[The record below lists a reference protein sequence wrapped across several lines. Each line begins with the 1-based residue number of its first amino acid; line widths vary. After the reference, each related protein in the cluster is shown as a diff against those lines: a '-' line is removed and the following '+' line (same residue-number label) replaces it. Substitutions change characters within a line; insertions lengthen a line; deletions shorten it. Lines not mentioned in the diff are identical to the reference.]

1 MQQNDILR
9 NMMSEKVSKKKSRA
23 LSKLILWAR
32 RVDLESKAV
41 YVLFLGVLIS
51 GAAAYSIFS
60 NVAPL
65 SPTPDNLYIFVLLI
79 TILLLILGT
88 LVVRQVIQLWGETQK
103 GVAATRLHRRI
114 VTLFSVVAITPTI
127 IVAIFSVMFF
137 EFGLQGWF
145 SEKVKT
151 VLDSSESVAETYI
164 EEHMQIIRADAL
176 GMANELNRQAFAF
189 SRQRELLDQALNIQ
203 ARALGLSEAIILNRE
218 GVITSRATSTFGV
231 FDGRLNKQIMD
242 SAAEGGVKFFPD
254 RGDGQIRV
262 LLRLDGFLD
271 QYLYISRLIDAQ
283 ALALVR
289 RTVEAKND
297 FEKSQSELTEYRLLF
312 NISFLVIAMMVLFM
326 AAWMGFSLADKLMK
340 PINILVGATDR
351 VGKGDFSARAPI
363 KEGYDDLGGLT
374 KAFNTM
380 TWQLQKQQKDL
391 LSANVKLDERR
402 RFTETVLSGVS
413 PGIIGLDSK
422 GQITLPNRSA
432 SIMLGVSEDGLKGKD
447 INDVMPEVSAL
458 FTKIINGKD
467 AGVED
472 QIVIKRGDSALN
484 LLVRITAE
492 KKGKRVEGFVISFD
506 DITEQV
512 AAQRTA
518 AWADVARR
526 IAHEIKNPLTPIQ
539 LSAERLK
546 RKYLSEIQSEP
557 EIFTQCTDTIIRQVR
572 DLRQMVDEFSSFA
585 RMPSP
590 TIHEEDLV
598 EIAKQ
603 STFLMDLGSN
613 EIEISTDFPD
623 HPVKV
628 ECDARQIGQA
638 LTNIIKN
645 ASEALADQ
653 GNGKINISLVYDED
667 TALITVSDNGKGM
680 PEGMIDRLTEP
691 YVTTRAKGTG
701 LGLAIVKK
709 IMKDHG
715 GDLVLENNEGP
726 GASAKLFFKRI
737 VTFKHNAQDD
747 LGVDGRSIEKSEE
760 SKLRIV
766 HGA

>member
-1 MQQNDILR
+1 MSDQAFR
-9 NMMSEKVSKKKSRA
+9 NKSRL
-23 LSKLILWAR
+23 LSRVRLWAR
-32 RVDLESKAV
+32 RVNLENKAV
-41 YVLFLGVLIS
+41 YVLFLGLFVS
-51 GAAAYSIFS
+51 GVAAYVLFS
-60 NVAPL
+60 KADPL

-79 TILLLILGT
+79 TILLLLLIT
-88 LVVRQVIQLWGETQK
+88 LVGRQVIELWGEGQK
-103 GVAATRLHRRI
+103 GAAATRLHRRI

-127 IVAIFSVMFF
+127 TVAIFSVMFF
-137 EFGLQGWF
+137 EFGLQSWF
-145 SEKVKT
+145 SEKVQT

-164 EEHMQIIRADAL
+164 EEHYRIIHADVL
-176 GMANELNRQAFAF
+176 GMANELNRRNFAF
-189 SRQRELLDQALNIQ
+189 VQQPELLTQALNIQ
-203 ARALGLSEAIILNRE
+203 ARALGLSDAIILNRE
-218 GVITSRATSTFGV
+218 GVITSRATSVFSV
-231 FDGRLNKQIMD
+231 FDGRLNKQIID
-242 SAAEGGVKFFPD
+242 AAAEGGVKPFPT
-254 RGDGQIRV
+254 RENDGQIRV
-262 LLRLDGFLD
+262 ILKLDGYLD

-289 RTVEAKND
+289 RTLDAKND

-312 NISFLVIAMMVLFM
+312 NISFLVIALIVLSM
-326 AAWMGFSLADKLMK
+326 AMWMGFGLANKLMK
-340 PINILVGATDR
+340 PINILVGATDK

-374 KAFNTM
+374 KSFNTM

-391 LSANVKLDERR
+391 LSVNQKLDERR

-413 PGIIGLDSK
+413 PGIMGLDAK
-422 GQITLPNRSA
+422 GVITLSNRSA
-432 SIMLGVSEDGLKGKD
+432 SVMLELSEEELKGCD
-447 INDVMPEVSAL
+447 INDVMPEVSIL
-458 FTKIINGKD
+458 FSKILKQQNE
-467 AGVED
+467 GVED
-472 QIVIKRGDSALN
+472 QIVLNRGENALN

-492 KKGKRVEGFVISFD
+492 LKGTHTEGFVISFD

-546 RKYLSEIQSEP
+546 RKYLKEITTEP
-557 EIFTQCTDTIIRQVR
+557 EIFVQCTDTIVRQVR

-590 TIHEEDLV
+590 IIQLEDLV
-598 EIAKQ
+598 DITKRA
-603 STFLMDLGSN
+603 TFLMDLGSN
-613 EIEISTDFPD
+613 KIKISTSFPD
-623 HPVKV
+623 HKV
-628 ECDARQIGQA
+628 FYDCDARQIGQA

-645 ASEALADQ
+645 ASEALTDQ
-653 GNGKINISLVYDED
+653 ENGKINITMHEEEKTTSIIVK
-667 TALITVSDNGKGM
+667 DNGKGM

-691 YVTTRAKGTG
+691 YVTTRSKGTG

-715 GDLVLENNEGP
+715 GDLILENNKGA
-726 GASAKLFFKRI
+726 GASATLIFKKADFAKDASED
-737 VTFKHNAQDD
+737 VSEDD
-747 LGVDGRSIEKSEE
+747 IKPKD
-760 SKLRIV
+760 KLRVV

>member
-1 MQQNDILR
+1 
-9 NMMSEKVSKKKSRA
+9 MSEQAIRKKSRPFNKI
-23 LSKLILWAR
+23 LLWAR
-32 RVDLESKAV
+32 KVDLESKAV
-41 YVLFLGVLIS
+41 YVLFLGILVS
-51 GAAAYSIFS
+51 GGAAYSIFS
-60 NVAPL
+60 DVAPL
-65 SPTPDNLYIFVLLI
+65 SPTPDNLYIFVLFI
-79 TILLLILGT
+79 TILLLLLVT
-88 LVVRQVIQLWGETQK
+88 LVVRQVIQLWGKTQK
-103 GVAATRLHRRI
+103 GAAATRLHRRI

-145 SEKVKT
+145 SDKVKT

-164 EEHMQIIRADAL
+164 QEHMQIIRADAL
-176 GMANELNRQAFAF
+176 GMANELNRQAFTL
-189 SRQRELLDQALNIQ
+189 SRQPELLDQALNIQ
-203 ARALGLSEAIILNRE
+203 VRALGLSEAIMLNRD
-218 GVITSRATSTFGV
+218 GVVTARASATLSI

-242 SAAEGGVKFFPD
+242 EAAEGGVRFFPD

-289 RTVEAKND
+289 RTMDAKND
-297 FEKSQSELTEYRLLF
+297 FEKSQSELSEYRLLF
-312 NISFLVIAMMVLFM
+312 NISFLVIALIVLFLS
-326 AAWMGFSLADKLMK
+326 AWSGFGLANKLMK

-351 VGKGDFSARAPI
+351 VGRGDFSARAPI

-413 PGIIGLDSK
+413 PGIMGLDPHGK
-422 GQITLPNRSA
+422 ITLPNRSA
-432 SIMLGVSEDGLKGKD
+432 STMLGISENKLKGAKL
-447 INDVMPEVSAL
+447 NVVMPEVSEL
-458 FTKIINGKD
+458 FEKNLNGKNK
-467 AGVED
+467 GVEN
-472 QIVIKRGDSALN
+472 QIVLKRGESTLN

-492 KKGKRVEGFVISFD
+492 KKGNRVEGFVISFD

-512 AAQRTA
+512 AAERTA

-546 RKYLSEIQSEP
+546 RKYLSEITSEP
-557 EIFTQCTDTIIRQVR
+557 EIFTQCTDTIVRQVR

-590 TIHEEDLV
+590 VIQQEDLV
-598 EIAKQ
+598 KITKQ
-603 STFLMDLGSN
+603 STFLMDVTSN
-613 EIEISTDFPD
+613 DITITTDFPEE
-623 HPVKV
+623 PVYF

-638 LTNIIKN
+638 LTNVIKN
-645 ASEALADQ
+645 ATEALVDLKD
-653 GNGKINISLVYDED
+653 GNIKISLAANEKRI
-667 TALITVSDNGKGM
+667 AINVSDNGIGM
-680 PEGMIDRLTEP
+680 PEEMIDRLTEP
-691 YVTTRAKGTG
+691 YVTTRSKGTG

-715 GDLVLENNEGP
+715 GDLILENNKEA
-726 GASAKLFFKRI
+726 GASTTLIFKRA
-737 VTFKHNAQDD
+737 T
-747 LGVDGRSIEKSEE
+747 LGQSDFDGDENDSANQNE
-760 SKLRIV
+760 SKIRIV

>member
-1 MQQNDILR
+1 MSDQALR
-9 NMMSEKVSKKKSRA
+9 KKSR
-23 LSKLILWAR
+23 LWSRIKVWAR
-32 RVDLESKAV
+32 KVDLENKAV
-41 YVLFLGVLIS
+41 YLLFLGLVIS
-51 GAAAYSIFS
+51 GAVAYALFT
-60 NVAPL
+60 NAEPL
-65 SPTPDNLYIFVLLI
+65 SPTPNNLYIFVLFI
-79 TILLLILGT
+79 TILLLLLGT
-88 LVVRQVIQLWGETQK
+88 LVVRQVIKLWSIGQK
-103 GVAATRLHRRI
+103 GAATRLHRKI
-114 VTLFSVVAITPTI
+114 VTLFSVIAITPTI

-137 EFGLQGWF
+137 EFGLQAWF
-145 SEKVKT
+145 SEKVQT

-164 EEHMQIIRADAL
+164 EEHYKIIRADVL
-176 GMANELNRQAFAF
+176 GMANFLNGQSFVF
-189 SRQRELLDQALNIQ
+189 SQQPELLDQAINLQ
-203 ARALGLSEAIILNRE
+203 ADALKLSDAIIINRE
-218 GVITSRATSTFGV
+218 GVITSRADTPFSV
-231 FDGRLNKQIMD
+231 FDGRLNKTIID
-242 SAAEGGVKFFPD
+242 AAAEGGVKFFPP
-254 RGDGQIRV
+254 RENDGQIRV
-262 LLRLDGFLD
+262 ILRLDGYLD

-289 RTVEAKND
+289 RTGDAKND
-297 FEKSQSELTEYRLLF
+297 FEQSQSELSEYRLLF
-312 NISFLVIAMMVLFM
+312 NISFLVIALIVLFM
-326 AAWMGFSLADKLMK
+326 AAWLGFGLASRLMN
-340 PINILVGATDR
+340 PINVLVSATDR

-391 LSANVKLDERR
+391 LSANQKLDERR

-413 PGIIGLDSK
+413 PGIMGLDSR
-422 GQITLPNRSA
+422 GSITLANRSA
-432 SIMLGVSEDGLKGKD
+432 TIMLGLSEDEMKGLSIKE
-447 INDVMPEVSAL
+447 VMPEVDEL
-458 FTKIINGKD
+458 FDKILKVKNQ
-467 AGVED
+467 GVEA
-472 QIVIKRGDSALN
+472 QVVVTRNEVSLN

-492 KKGKRVEGFVISFD
+492 LKGKHTEGFVISFD

-512 AAQRTA
+512 AAERTA

-546 RKYLSEIQSEP
+546 RKYLKEISTEP
-557 EIFTQCTDTIIRQVR
+557 EIFTQCTDTIVRQVR

-590 TIHEEDLV
+590 VIQKEDLV
-598 EIAKQ
+598 EITKQ
-603 STFLMDLGSN
+603 VTFLMDSGN
-613 EIEISTDFPD
+613 NIEISTDFPS
-623 HPVKV
+623 HPV
-628 ECDARQIGQA
+628 EFNCDAGQIGQA

-645 ASEALADQ
+645 ASEALEEQNDA
-653 GNGKINISLVYDED
+653 KIDVSIRDDDKQAV
-667 TALITVSDNGKGM
+667 IVVSDNGKGM

-715 GDLVLENNEGP
+715 GNLILENNEDQ
-726 GASAKLFFKRI
+726 GARAKLIFNKELD
-737 VTFKHNAQDD
+737 ADAE
-747 LGVDGRSIEKSEE
+747 DGNDNTEDGQGEEKDMK